1 MNKTISKTWRF
12 GRLSMR
18 FIPILV
24 WLSTVAVVI
33 GLFSHRAR
41 RFEVLGVAQSRIYQV
56 AATTQGRLKDI
67 SVELFDEVKQ
77 GQTVALVDT
86 VLDNEKRP
94 EEIKAQLD
102 TIQAEIDHLTAQLV
116 STKETFIA
124 DKSDRET
131 NQLANVRRFAV
142 DAENARLEILRL
154 RAIISADRILLQDL
168 VLEVKIAKD
177 LMEKDAATPY
187 ELQKAKLQYSS
198 LAKKIEEND
207 YLLAQANKDLQEALL
222 RRDEYVLNQ
231 PYNPSVDSALNVIR
245 QAIKV
250 QERRMDELTVRRA
263 ELQLK
268 APFDGAVSQVL
279 RQSGEAVLAGEPIL
293 TITETKPSDI
303 IAYVSESQ
311 VNLIQEGMQ
320 VELIKDS
327 EPAQIAGSTI
337 TYVGPAVVQMP
348 VRWWRNPNIPQW
360 GRPFRVEAPAQMKL
374 AIGERVGI
382 RRL

>member
-1 MNKTISKTWRF
+1 MNKTIFKSWRF

-33 GLFSHRAR
+33 GLFSYRAR
-41 RFEVLGVAQSRIYQV
+41 RFEVLGIAQGRLHQV
-56 AATTQGRLKDI
+56 AATTPGRLKDI
-67 SVELFDEVKQ
+67 SVELFDEVKR
-77 GQTVALVDT
+77 GQTVALVNT
-86 VLDNEKRP
+86 ILDNEKRP

-116 STKETFIA
+116 STQETFLA
-124 DKSDRET
+124 DKSDRQT
-131 NQLANVRRFAV
+131 NQLTNVRRFAV
-142 DAENARLEILRL
+142 DVENARLEILRL
-154 RAIISADRILLQDL
+154 KAIISTDRIMLQDMAI
-168 VLEVKIAKD
+168 EVKIAQD

-187 ELQKAKLQYSS
+187 ELQKAKLQYNA
-198 LAKKIEEND
+198 LAKKIGEND

-222 RRDEYVLNQ
+222 RRDEYVLHQ
-231 PYNPSVDSALNVIR
+231 PYNPLVDSALSVIR

-293 TITETKPSDI
+293 TITETRPSDI
-303 IAYVSESQ
+303 IAYVSEGQAS
-311 VNLIQEGMQ
+311 LIKEGMQ
-320 VELIKDS
+320 VQLIKDS
-327 EPAQIAGSTI
+327 EPAQIAGSKI

-348 VRWWRNPNIPQW
+348 VRWWRNPNVPQW

-374 AIGERVGI
+374 AIGERIGI